1 MIDMEKVI
9 KGLEQCIKVPYV
21 CDADCPYYNT
31 SLCREQLQQDALA
44 LLKEQ
49 EAVSSEALK
58 AHYGKMY
65 KCKGCGLEWY
75 QQTQRYCQHC
85 GKAVRF

>member
-1 MIDMEKVI
+1 MTDLKTLILVI
-9 KGLEQCIKVPYV
+9 EQRISIAERNNQAFVDLPYDTIGDV
-21 CDADCPYYNT
+21 
-31 SLCREQLQQDALA
+31 LA
-44 LLKEQ
+44 LLKEH